1 VGVVTSVRVSVGDRD
16 EVRWFT
22 VVSVGGLVAAAVLA
36 IIGGL
41 PFDLPMPTHAVG
53 WVTPTC
59 GLTRGS
65 TALVRGDLGLAW
77 RYNPASFAVV
87 LFGVLGLVRAG
98 VGRLG
103 GRWINVR
110 LPPSRSWL
118 VVGALFVVV
127 LWAHQMSNAPFIIE
141 SRS

>member
-87 LFGVLGLVRAG
+87 LFGVLGVVRAG
-98 VGRLG
+98 VGRLC

-110 LPPSRSWL
+110 FRPSRSWL
-118 VVGALFVVV
+118 VAGALFVVV
-127 LWAHQMSNAPFIIE
+127 LWAQQMSNAPFIIE
-141 SRS
+141 SRA